1 MHKTEIADQ
10 RCVCA
15 TLRKASRAVSQMF
28 DAALRPSGLRA
39 TQFHIL
45 AEVSGA
51 GETTITQLTKRMVMD
66 QTTLTRSIAILE
78 RDGLIRAVAKA
89 DARLKALQLTAKGSE
104 ALGRAQ
110 PLWAAAQ
117 ESMVKLIGS
126 DSWKV
131 LGAEMERLAN
141 SGS

>member
-1 MHKTEIADQ
+1 MHKTEMSQ

-45 AEVSGA
+45 AEVGGA

-78 RDGLIRAVAKA
+78 RNGLVKAVAKA
-89 DARLKALQLTAKGSE
+89 DARMKPLQLTAKGQK

-110 PLWAAAQ
+110 PLWAEAQ
-117 ESMVKLIGS
+117 ARMVKMIGS

-131 LGAEMERLAN
+131 LGAELERMAN
-141 SGS
+141 AEG